1 MNNTT
6 KQIYTKD
13 KAIKITFRCND
24 ALAGWITSR
33 SAVLGVSPSAMVRNL
48 CYQNFYAE
56 TTLKAAIQPTQ
67 TSTETAVKNGTDN

>member
-13 KAIKITFRCND
+13 KAVKITFRCND
-24 ALAGWITSR
+24 ALAAWITSR

-56 TTLKAAIQPTQ
+56 TSLAAIGSNSK